1 MRWQTYAA
9 WMVEH
14 GLIPADLDPLGA
26 FTTELLPGSGSI
38 PVAAPTP

>member
-14 GLIPADLDPLGA
+14 GLIPADLDWVGA
-26 FTTELLPGSGSI
+26 FTTEPLPGSSSI
-38 PVAAPTP
+38 PVASPTP